1 MSQQVTFSRDEIDH
15 ALDQMDAL
23 RRRASA
29 AGDWTIWAD
38 CLSEDVE
45 FHDSTYGSYYGR
57 DAVRDFVVQVHAPFP
72 HVRYERIWSL
82 IDIDRS
88 EVIFEQQ
95 MILPEPEGYSGPPFA
110 VDVWSRH
117 RYAGDGLWSLKQDV
131 TLSTKQADANFR
143 DWFGAGGKLAAKPMA
158 PPEGG
163 APGGRKSPA

>member
-1 MSQQVTFSRDEIDH
+1 MSQQSTFGRDEIEQ
-15 ALDQMDAL
+15 ALDQMDTL
-23 RRRASA
+23 RRRASE
-29 AGDWTIWAD
+29 AGDWTIWAE

-45 FHDSTYGSYYGR
+45 FHDSTYGSYHGR
-57 DAVRDFVVQVHAPFP
+57 QAVSDFVVQVHAPFP
-72 HVRYERIWSL
+72 HLRYERIWSL

-95 MILPEPEGYSGPPFA
+95 MILPEPEGYFGEAFA

-143 DWFGAGGKLAAKPMA
+143 AWFEAGGRLAAKPMA
-158 PPEGG
+158 PPADG
-163 APGGRKSPA
+163 S